1 MNTAYTSE
9 LMKLQPT
16 ILEFTQKLSAVLQL
30 DAEVVDA
37 NLVRIAGTGPYNKF
51 IGKKLNTSSRIFRYI
66 IETKNNKVVVK
77 TRTDPICDGCTTRDS
92 CEETAFLGVPIILN
106 ESCIGVISLV
116 AFNQKSR
123 ELIKNNTQLFLDY
136 IQHIS
141 QIFVIKVS
149 ESKKSSSGLDDVF
162 SSLINNMDQ
171 GVLVLDDCN
180 RVLHGNAPALAN
192 LNITQTE
199 LTNIEINIQPLLVH
213 DNKLKGPEQHIITLG
228 KRQEL
233 VVGQFHVIKSQ
244 QLFLMSYYQP
254 HNTISQDD
262 TSINLFKDI
271 IGESSQMLQLK
282 TLIARI
288 AKSPSSIL
296 IDGESGTGKEV
307 FAKAIHA
314 HSDRNKQSFIAI
326 NCAAIPEQLLE
337 SELFG
342 YVKGAF
348 TGALT
353 KGRVGLIQAAN
364 NGTLFLDEIGDM
376 SMTLQSKLLR
386 VLEEREV
393 MPIGSNSPV
402 PVNIRIISATN
413 RNFKEMIA
421 QNDFREDL
429 YYRLNVI
436 PMHLPALRERKGDIE
451 HLIYHFLERHS
462 HAIGAYYPGITE
474 SVINSLNAYHW
485 PGNIREL
492 SNLIE
497 YLVNIVPVGDQID
510 VDLLPPYF
518 DNRVE
523 VSDTKTRVKD
533 DHLNLEEIEKI
544 NIEECISRLGNRKLV
559 AKELGIGVATLYRKI
574 KKYQLS

>member
-1 MNTAYTSE
+1 
-9 LMKLQPT
+9 MKLQPT
-16 ILEFTQKLSAVLQL
+16 ILEFTHKLSAVLQL
-30 DAEVVDA
+30 DVEVVDE
-37 NLVRIAGTGPYNKF
+37 NLVRIAGTGPYNQF

-66 IETKNNKVVVK
+66 IETKNSKVVIK
-77 TRTDPICDGCTTRDS
+77 TRTDPICKGCTTRDS
-92 CEETAFLGVPIILN
+92 CEETAFLGVPIMLN

-123 ELIKNNTQLFLDY
+123 ETIKSNAKIFLDY

-141 QIFVIKVS
+141 QLFVIKVS

-180 RVLHGNAPALAN
+180 QVLHGNAPAIAN
-192 LNITQTE
+192 LNITQAE
-199 LTNIEINIQPLLVH
+199 LTNIKINIRPLLVH
-213 DNKLKGPEQHIITLG
+213 NNKLKGAEQHIITLG
-228 KRQEL
+228 KRQEI
-233 VVGQFHVIKSQ
+233 VIGQFHIINNQ
-244 QLFLMSYYQP
+244 QLFLMSFYQP
-254 HNTISQDD
+254 HNSIAQDD
-262 TSINLFKDI
+262 TFDSQFNNI
-271 IGESSQMLQLK
+271 IGESPQILQLK
-282 TLIARI
+282 ALVSRV

-296 IDGESGTGKEV
+296 IYGESGTGKEV

-314 HSDRNKQSFIAI
+314 NSNRSRQNFIAI

-348 TGALT
+348 TGALN
-353 KGRVGLIQAAN
+353 KGKIGLIQAAN

-402 PVNIRIISATN
+402 KVNIRIISATN
-413 RNFKEMIA
+413 RNFTEMIG

-429 YYRLNVI
+429 FYRLNVI
-436 PMHLPALRERKGDIE
+436 PMHLPALREREGDIE
-451 HLIYHFLERHS
+451 RLIYHFLEHHS
-462 HAIGAYYPGITE
+462 HAIGAYYPGITDKVL
-474 SVINSLNAYHW
+474 SSLNAYHW

-497 YLVNIVPVGDQID
+497 YLVNIVPIGDQID

-518 DNRVE
+518 NNQVIIN
-523 VSDTKTRVKD
+523 DTQIGVKD
-533 DHLNLEEIEKI
+533 DYLNLEEIEKI
-544 NIEECISRLGNRKLV
+544 KIEECISRLGNRKLV

-574 KKYQLS
+574 KKYRLS